1 MHVCVCLHTCVETCK
16 RTPHSHVPL
25 HNEHCRPCN
34 AHAKHVTLLCVI
46 IKTLQEREF
55 EAQMAKETESEL
67 KRILDEQKDER
78 KNLELGFLDAR
89 QDLKR
94 SELTISF
101 KFL

>member
-1 MHVCVCLHTCVETCK
+1 M
-16 RTPHSHVPL
+16 
-25 HNEHCRPCN
+25 
-34 AHAKHVTLLCVI
+34 TLLCVI
-46 IKTLQEREF
+46 TALIKTLQEREF